1 MWSRAEDGAVYRLL
15 QQNVKKQ
22 NKTKQNR
29 KDSGTKTASTVFVS
43 LLTQARFTLKRP
55 GDIRTA
61 RACQFFALVLI
72 LWSLHVKT
80 QVSYTLCFAVAFCAQ
95 GGGAGVGGG
104 QSQPMRASVKKREQE
119 EEIQVLPENVS
130 LQRKRL

>member
-1 MWSRAEDGAVYRLL
+1 MWSRAGDGAVYRLL
-15 QQNVKKQ
+15 QQNVKKN

-95 GGGAGVGGG
+95 GGGGWGGAKPANE
-104 QSQPMRASVKKREQE
+104 SQRE
-119 EEIQVLPENVS
+119 EEGTGRGNTGAS
-130 LQRKRL
+130 

>member
-1 MWSRAEDGAVYRLL
+1 MWSRAGDGAVYRLL
-15 QQNVKKQ
+15 QQNVKK
-22 NKTKQNR
+22 KTKQNKTE

-104 QSQPMRASVKKREQE
+104 GKASQ
-119 EEIQVLPENVS
+119 
-130 LQRKRL
+130 

>member
-1 MWSRAEDGAVYRLL
+1 MWSRAGDGAVYRLL
-15 QQNVKKQ
+15 QQNVKKN

-104 QSQPMRASVKKREQE
+104 AKPANESQRE
-119 EEIQVLPENVS
+119 EEGTGRGNTGAS
-130 LQRKRL
+130 